1 MKSILSAQE
10 YEDKSI
16 YHLTGQNPQSQVNSA
31 LLVGAFMILELEKK
45 PRDVVGLF
53 SQQEI
58 TFLAY

>member
-31 LLVGAFMILELEKK
+31 LLVGAFM
-45 PRDVVGLF
+45 VV
-53 SQQEI
+53 
-58 TFLAY
+58 